1 MKFEPPDIM
10 GFPPNILPL
19 PGDEHL
25 RSESI
30 YGAASRSQALSS
42 PRANGGRQSGTETIL
57 MELL

>member
-1 MKFEPPDIM
+1 MKFEPPDVM
-10 GFPPNILPL
+10 GFPPGVLPL

-30 YGAASRSQALSS
+30 YGAASRSQTLSS
-42 PRANGGRQSGTETIL
+42 PHTNGERQLGTKTIF